1 VSGRLIVLEGADGVG
16 KTTQVERLV
25 AHLGQNGLPAVAL
38 REPGGTPLGERIRSL
53 LLDLPGG
60 EVNDRAELLLFL
72 AARAQIAPE
81 VARELSAGRTV
92 VLDRFFLSTYAY
104 QIAGRGLPED
114 DVRRINQFATLG
126 RTPDLTIVLSMP
138 PKEALG
144 RKLSHPLPLQ
154 DVRGDR
160 IERSGID
167 FYERVG
173 AAFGMFLTKGWQREH
188 PECGRIVGIDARGR
202 PDEVA
207 ERVWSVVAHVAEA

>member
-1 VSGRLIVLEGADGVG
+1 MLEGADGVG
-16 KTTQVERLV
+16 KSTQVRELV
-25 AHLGQNGLPAVAL
+25 ARLGLEGVPAVSL

-53 LLDLPGG
+53 LLDLADGH
-60 EVNDRAELLLFL
+60 VNDRAELLLFL

-81 VARELSAGRTV
+81 IAAELSAGRTV

-104 QIAGRGLPED
+104 QIAGRGLPEE
-114 DVRRINQFATLG
+114 DVRHINAFATLG
-126 RTPDLTIVLSMP
+126 RVPDVTLVLSLP
-138 PKEALG
+138 PGEARARAG
-144 RKLSHPLPLQ
+144 
-154 DVRGDR
+154 GMDR

-167 FYERVG
+167 FHERVA

-207 ERVWSVVAHVAEA
+207 ERVWSAVAHFAGEE

>member
-1 VSGRLIVLEGADGVG
+1 VTGRLIVLEGADGVG

-25 AHLGQNGLPAVAL
+25 ARLGQHGLPAVAL

-114 DVRRINQFATLG
+114 DVRRINTFATLG
-126 RTPDLTIVLSMP
+126 RAPDLTLVLTMP
-138 PKEALG
+138 PGEARG
-144 RKLSHPLPLQ
+144 R
-154 DVRGDR
+154 VGGMDR
-160 IERSGID
+160 IERLGID
-167 FYERVG
+167 FHERVA

-202 PDEVA
+202 ADEVA
-207 ERVWSVVAHVAEA
+207 ERVWSVVAHGAEG